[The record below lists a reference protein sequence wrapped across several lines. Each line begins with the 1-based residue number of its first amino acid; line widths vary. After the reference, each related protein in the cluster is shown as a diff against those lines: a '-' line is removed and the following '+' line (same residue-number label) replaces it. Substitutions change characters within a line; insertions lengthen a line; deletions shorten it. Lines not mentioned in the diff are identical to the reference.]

1 MGSNGGQA
9 PIITIVAL
17 AVAKVLQVCNF
28 GITNSRSRGS
38 KSTSRLDDWSGE
50 EEALRRDSESNL
62 RTQNASNE
70 EYDVFLSFRG
80 LDTRNGF
87 TSCLNS
93 SLRNAGIRVFF
104 DNEELK
110 FGKKIG
116 GELLKALDKSQI
128 YIPIFSKGYANS
140 SWCLQEIAYMVECTS
155 TSKGKKEIL
164 PIFYDVNTD
173 DVKLKT
179 KLYKKA
185 MPEHQKKFG
194 SDELKRWE
202 DALLEVAHIKG
213 WNLKGKRQGEQIEL
227 IVEEVSRKLNSRH
240 MIVTGH
246 WVEDSA
252 RVEDIMKLLDVG
264 SNGVRFVGIHG
275 MGGVGKTTLAKVVFN
290 KLLSHFER
298 YTFLEDV
305 RASSQSHGGLLELQ
319 KKLLSDLAGH
329 GIANQIKDVDC
340 GIKMIKKA
348 LSNKEVLIVL
358 DDLDKKEQLENLA
371 GKSDW
376 FCSGSRIIITT
387 RDESVLTAQVGISS
401 KEVLNQPEGI
411 FRYEV
416 CEMRFDLALHL
427 FCKHAFRRDSAPEE
441 YGALSTEIV
450 RTVGMLPLAVTVI
463 GSNLFDWGKD
473 LEHSDKREVWDETLQ
488 KLKKG
493 PFKDV
498 QDTLMISYERLEDKH
513 QEIFLDIACFFIN
526 TDKTYPIIMWKDCG
540 YFPSIAV
547 RVLSQRSLIKFK
559 EDRFWMHDQVR
570 HNRIW
575 MHDQV
580 RDFGRY
586 IVLQIYPR
594 KFCRVWIREDALK
607 LLEGEKRNEDVVALS
622 LTSDGCSRS
631 IESKELVALP
641 NLRFFRMKGID
652 ILGNFENLLLELR
665 WFSWEIMHKEFYV
678 KSFQFPNL
686 IVLDLS
692 RSNIEDDWG
701 GWSQMQMTKKL
712 KILDLTD
719 CTKLTRAPDFSN
731 FTSLETLILARC
743 SNLITIHPSISKLQ
757 LLETLNVKGCGSLR
771 ELPEEVSS
779 LQSLK
784 HIIMPENF
792 QPLKLPERFGNLKSL
807 LSLRLSL
814 HPKICR
820 IPDSIGGAM
829 NLTRVTLRECVGIKE
844 LPSSIG
850 ELKLL
855 EELDISNSGIVE
867 LPDPIGN
874 LKKLRVLTVS
884 RTKIKEF
891 PHTIGGL
898 EMLEVLDGYKSWDLT
913 DKNLEEI
920 GKLFHL
926 KTLNLAFTSVSRLPP
941 EISHLHLQ
949 KLEVGSI
956 DLQQVPS
963 LPSSLKFL
971 AVQAM
976 DFSLVPHPSS
986 ITDLGHLELY
996 RFSNLRIRYHSTRQD
1011 YDSKLKAALMREQP
1025 CYQLPSHLSHLKLK
1039 SISPLPQFSNLLN
1052 LRVLHLIECPI
1063 SHLPVNPGLTH
1074 LRELNITRCESL
1086 EEIPGLSLLRSL
1098 EHLELNGLNRLVEIQ
1113 GLSELETLQ
1122 YLLLSSCDLIGKLP
1136 NLSKLGK
1143 LQHLELEACLNL
1155 RSIEGI
1161 EGLESWVFGSRG
1173 RTILK
1178 RLLNIPRSTWLCHR
1192 LPITDVFLSFKGPDT
1207 HHSIVSYLHSRLLWN
1222 QMSVYSDNDDLRSNE
1237 ETEETIQESLTN
1249 SNIYIPIF
1257 SRNYVSGHWC
1267 LRILAHMVKCTS
1279 ESKGKRRILPI
1290 FYDVE
1295 IDDVKLK
1302 TDLYKSDLDKHQVN
1316 FDHDEVKSWKEALI
1330 KVAALRGFVLKNN
1343 SYEEVLQSV
1352 TEEVYKAR
1360 KLLDVDS

>member
-1 MGSNGGQA
+1 MVKCA
-9 PIITIVAL
+9 
-17 AVAKVLQVCNF
+17 
-28 GITNSRSRGS
+28 
-38 KSTSRLDDWSGE
+38 STS
-50 EEALRRDSESNL
+50 N
-62 RTQNASNE
+62 
-70 EYDVFLSFRG
+70 
-80 LDTRNGF
+80 
-87 TSCLNS
+87 
-93 SLRNAGIRVFF
+93 
-104 DNEELK
+104 
-110 FGKKIG
+110 
-116 GELLKALDKSQI
+116 
-128 YIPIFSKGYANS
+128 
-140 SWCLQEIAYMVECTS
+140 
-155 TSKGKKEIL
+155 GKKEIL

-185 MPEHQKKFG
+185 MAEHQKKFG
-194 SDELKRWE
+194 SNKLKQWE
-202 DALLEVAHIKG
+202 DALLEVARIKG
-213 WNLKGKRQGEQIEL
+213 WDLKGKCQGEQIEL

-240 MIVTGH
+240 KIVTEY
-246 WVEDSA
+246 WVEDTA
-252 RVEDIMKLLDVG
+252 QVEDIMKLLDVG
-264 SNGVRFVGIHG
+264 SNGVRFIGIHG
-275 MGGVGKTTLAKVVFN
+275 MGGVGKTTLAKVMFN

-298 YTFLEDV
+298 YSFLEDV

-329 GIANQIKDVDC
+329 GIANQIKDVDL
-340 GIKMIKKA
+340 GIMMIKKA

-387 RDESVLTAQVGISS
+387 RDESVLMAQVGVFG

-411 FRYEV
+411 LRYEV

-427 FCKHAFRRDSAPEE
+427 FYKHAFRSDYAPEE
-441 YGALSTEIV
+441 YNALSIEIV
-450 RTVGMLPLAVTVI
+450 RIVGMLPLAVTVI

-473 LEHSDKREVWDETLQ
+473 LEHSDKKEVWDETLK
-488 KLKKG
+488 KLKEG

-498 QDTLMISYERLEDKH
+498 QDTLMISYKRLEDKY
-513 QEIFLDIACFFIN
+513 QEIFLDIACFFVN

-540 YFPSIAV
+540 YFPSIAM
-547 RVLSQRSLIKFK
+547 RVLSQRSFIKIK
-559 EDRFWMHDQVR
+559 EDNRF
-570 HNRIW
+570 W

-586 IVLQIYPR
+586 IVLQIYPC

-607 LLEGEKRNEDVVALS
+607 LLEGKKRNEDVVALS

-652 ILGNFENLLLELR
+652 ILGNFENLLSELR
-665 WFSWEIMHKEFYV
+665 WFSWEITHKEFYA

-686 IVLDLS
+686 VVLDLS
-692 RSNIEDDWG
+692 RSNVEDDWG

-731 FTSLETLILARC
+731 FTSLETLVLARC

-784 HIIMPENF
+784 HIVMPENF

-807 LSLRLSL
+807 LGLRLSF

-820 IPDSIGGAM
+820 LPDSIGGAM
-829 NLTRVTLRECVGIKE
+829 NLTCITLRECVGIKE

-850 ELKLL
+850 ELKMLV
-855 EELDISNSGIVE
+855 ELDVSNSGIVE
-867 LPDPIGN
+867 LPDLIGN
-874 LKKLRVLTVS
+874 LKKLMVLRIS
-884 RTKIKEF
+884 RTKMKEF

-913 DKNLEEI
+913 DKNLEGI

-941 EISHLHLQ
+941 EISRLHLQ

-956 DLQQVPS
+956 DLQQVPP

-986 ITDLGHLELY
+986 IPDLEHLELY
-996 RFSNLRIRYHSTRQD
+996 RFSNLRSRYHSTRRD

-1039 SISPLPQFSNLLN
+1039 SISPLPQISNSLN

-1063 SHLPVNPGLTH
+1063 SHLPVTPGLMH
-1074 LRELNITRCESL
+1074 LRELNIKRCESL

-1098 EHLELNGLNRLVEIQ
+1098 EHLELRGLNRLVEIQ

-1122 YLLLSSCDLIGKLP
+1122 YLLLSRCDLIGKLP
-1136 NLSKLGK
+1136 NFSKLGK
-1143 LQHLELEACLNL
+1143 LQHLELEACPNL

-1178 RLLNIPRSTWLCHR
+1178 RLFNIPRSTWLCHR

-1207 HHSIVSYLHSRLLWN
+1207 HHSIVSYLHSRMIWN

-1237 ETEETIQESLTN
+1237 ETGEKILGLLAN

-1267 LRILAHMVKCTS
+1267 LRVLAYMVKCTL

-1302 TDLYKSDLDKHQVN
+1302 TDLYKSDLDKHQAN

-1330 KVAALRGFVLKNN
+1330 KVAALRGFILKNN

-1352 TEEVYKAR
+1352 TDEVYKAR